1 MIRNDFIVSVKKRTS
16 YCAPVGFSMRC
27 KAGFTLIEL
36 LVVIAIIAILA
47 AMLLPALAKAK
58 GRAQAIS
65 CMSNTKQL
73 MLGWMLHATDNS
85 DRLMDGKPVDEGGM
99 GWLPTSFGNT
109 NSAALVD
116 SQQSQMAN
124 YVKSSA
130 VWKCPADTYSKPGI
144 PGPRVRS
151 LAMNAALAVGIEVD
165 DTAPTTLGRTY
176 LRRASKMS
184 DLNKPGPVMVY
195 VFLDEHP
202 DSINDAIFHVIAG
215 RTLANAEWRD
225 LPANQHYGCGANF
238 SYADGHSEIRK
249 WVERSGASA
258 TCRPV
263 TYTDLPNLSVRGSKD
278 YQWINDR
285 MPYTQ

>member
-1 MIRNDFIVSVKKRTS
+1 MRNEQFAFVQNRIPGGARIHRSVER
-16 YCAPVGFSMRC
+16 VR
-27 KAGFTLIEL
+27 GFTLIEL

-73 MLGWMLHATDNS
+73 MLGWLLHATDNG

-130 VWKCPADTYSKPGI
+130 VWKCPADTYSRPGV

-176 LRRASKMS
+176 LKHASKMS

-238 SYADGHSEIRK
+238 SFADGHSEIKK
-249 WVERSGASA
+249 WVEKSGASA